1 MLLLHISDTHL
12 GCSKPGKHREREL
25 DFYEAFNEAIDI
37 ALKERV
43 DVVIHTGD
51 FFDEPRPAP
60 QTYYYAYKSLEKLH
74 SNGIEVL
81 AIAGQHD
88 QPKTSQLPPLKLLQE
103 LGVLKLLAQ
112 DKPETHIVKL
122 RSNELGV
129 VAIPYTSPALA
140 SSYLNSVK
148 VPETKKRILMAH
160 LLIKEL
166 NIPNAHASLA
176 ELRPENY
183 SYVALGDYHIKY
195 ETVYRGVKVAYPG
208 STEAVNVLEAAYDRY
223 VALVDLS
230 GDEAVVNWV
239 KLSTPRRWI
248 VKEVNSF
255 TELMQISTSFIS
267 VRNAKPPILYIK
279 ARKSLGVLDVEIVRE
294 FLNKLVNEKKILM
307 YRVVR
312 EEEERKDKGVEVSL
326 AEGYAETKLPALDQV
341 VMNVLKDHRLA
352 EFILMLIKSS
362 GDENA
367 VKILVEQAL
376 NDEDILN
383 KMKSLVK

>member
-43 DVVIHTGD
+43 DVVMHTGD

-60 QTYYYAYKSLEKLH
+60 QAYYYAYKSLEKLR

-129 VAIPYTSPALA
+129 AAIPYTSPALA

-166 NIPNAHASLA
+166 NIPNAYASLA

-208 STEAVNVLEAAYDRY
+208 STEAVNVLEAVYDRY

-279 ARKSLGVLDVEIVRE
+279 ARKSLGVFDVEIVRE

-312 EEEERKDKGVEVSL
+312 EEEEGKDKGVEVSL

>member
-129 VAIPYTSPALA
+129 VAIPYTNPALA

-230 GDEAVVNWV
+230 DDEAVVNWV

-255 TELMQISTSFIS
+255 TELMQISTSFIN

>member
-60 QTYYYAYKSLEKLH
+60 QAYYYAYKSLEKLR

>member
-129 VAIPYTSPALA
+129 VAIPYTSPAFA

-166 NIPNAHASLA
+166 NIPNAHAPLA
-176 ELRPENY
+176 ELKPENY

-223 VALVDLS
+223 IALVDLS
-230 GDEAVVNWV
+230 DDEAVVNWV

-267 VRNAKPPILYIK
+267 VRNTKPPILYIK
-279 ARKSLGVLDVEIVRE
+279 ARKSLGVLDAGIVRE

>member
-230 GDEAVVNWV
+230 DDEAVVNWV

-255 TELMQISTSFIS
+255 TELMQISTSFIN

>member
-60 QTYYYAYKSLEKLH
+60 QAYYYAYKSLEKLR

-255 TELMQISTSFIS
+255 TELMQISTSFIN